1 MAGATAG
8 SRHCCPVPAAAAG
21 RPTVHPV
28 AVMPPPRRVTSA
40 ASSGGAAGAGG
51 VGLQNQVFAW
61 AASAAVVER
70 ALLKP
75 IVAGRVVRVGAQ
87 TGFAVDDVA
96 AETDSGA
103 WALFQ
108 VKARLGL
115 GAAED
120 SALADAL
127 GQAVEQYLRGTV
139 PDSTGGQR
147 PLDPTRD
154 AIVLCTDGD
163 APANVRTHLAKALE
177 RTGGQP
183 PGTRIGHELTAP
195 EDAALNVALT
205 HVRRHWT
212 ADGRAAATAEDLR
225 ALCRLVTVVVVDA
238 DDGDPDRATAIAE
251 LRAVVPAGQAD
262 QAWSV
267 LVDEAQDASTDR
279 GYRDRPRLADALVRG
294 SVDIAPAVRFAADVA
309 RLTVASAANHTAFAA
324 AARLPVP
331 GGLRIERAAAAEIP
345 DTPGEGGLL
354 IVGGA
359 GCGKSAIAHAIA
371 VARGRTGPVLLLQAG
386 DVAGTNRL
394 PLAEPLADVLRGWP
408 GPPATLVVDGVD
420 ALRGSDDRDVVG
432 RLVATLSGTR
442 WEVVAT
448 VRAFDARHSA
458 SLQKAFPGGPLC
470 GHPEHRDPR
479 LPGVRH
485 VEVRDLDDTEL
496 AALGS
501 ATPLGA
507 VVGEAGPDLLALLR
521 NPFNL
526 SLAAGLLAAPAPGA
540 RADLS
545 AARTR
550 TGLLGAYWHWRVRDD
565 DATARE
571 ALLARLSVLMT
582 STRALKAA
590 EAEPAVLATDS
601 TALAALL
608 SRNVLAAADGAF
620 PGSRRVLTFAHNI
633 LFDYAVALYV
643 LDPGPDGDG
652 LVRALDQDPALPLV
666 ARPSLELLA
675 DLLWEHR
682 ATGPFWQVCLG
693 TAESGH
699 SLASLAFAGRLARLA
714 TGQDDLQPLA
724 AADGT
729 TQGQPAGRPGRT
741 HTTIRH
747 VVGAVRAPSLLSD
760 DEAALAAPALAEV
773 AVALAGRAA
782 ESYGDAAL
790 SLDLLTSLRLR
801 LPAGPTG
808 PAAARRA
815 EAAVAVLDACR
826 ADPTRYEPLAAPA
839 LRLVTRSVAADSSS
853 ADAVARLLDDEPALR
868 QWGGTVL
875 TWLPDAAV
883 ALAATDPALARQIA
897 RAVVSFNE
905 TRDETVGFAGGPLLA
920 LQESRSQQAAHGAFL
935 LARAFPDL
943 CAADLTTAAAVF
955 CDIVAESD
963 PSTADPARARADW
976 PVDAPGVE
984 GWLEHGRDLSLIGP
998 HRTGATA
1005 ARALADAL
1013 AAAPDG
1019 TAAAPVAVLVDGL
1032 RSAAAWGGLMS
1043 ACSHPARLG
1052 AVLLPALSSGALLAH
1067 GDSHEG
1073 AARMLKALADG
1084 RAAPPAVLDGLVAAA
1099 AQAAARND
1107 MSGRNTDELV
1117 GCLRP
1122 DDIAAPELKA
1132 RLERLGAAGPP
1143 PVTPRMRVTATTTP
1157 WSWLDG
1163 LKDDGVEI
1171 PPGTEAASRA
1181 LDAAMDARRD
1191 RTQAPGGGALPAAF
1205 TAAEAAF
1212 AADPS
1217 LHGRF
1222 RHQLADA
1229 ATLLAADPAAAP
1241 GTPLG
1246 AAVLDVLLDS
1256 AESPEAGRFV

>member
-1 MAGATAG
+1 M
-8 SRHCCPVPAAAAG
+8 
-21 RPTVHPV
+21 
-28 AVMPPPRRVTSA
+28 TSA

-51 VGLQNQVFAW
+51 VGLQNRVFAW
-61 AASAAVVER
+61 AAAAAVAER

-75 IVAGRVVRVGAQ
+75 LVAGRVVRVGAQ

-96 AETDSGA
+96 VETDTGA

-108 VKARLGL
+108 AKAGLGL
-115 GAAED
+115 GASED
-120 SALADAL
+120 SPLAEAL

-139 PDSTGGQR
+139 PDGAGGQR

-154 AIVLCTDGD
+154 KIVLCTDRA
-163 APANVRTHLAKALE
+163 APANVRTHLAMALE
-177 RTGGQP
+177 RTGLQP
-183 PGTRIGHELTAP
+183 PGTALGHELTAL
-195 EDAALNVALT
+195 EDAALKVALA
-205 HVRRHWT
+205 HLRRHWT
-212 ADGRAAATAEDLR
+212 ADGRVAATEEDLR
-225 ALCRLVTVVVVDA
+225 ALCRLVTVAVVAA

-251 LRAVVPAGQAD
+251 LRAAVPADQAD
-262 QAWSV
+262 KAWSV
-267 LVDEAQDASTDR
+267 LVEQAQDASAGR
-279 GYRDRPRLADALVRG
+279 GWRDRAGLADALVRG
-294 SVDIAPAVRFAADVA
+294 SVDVTPAVRFTADVA
-309 RLTVASAANHTAFAA
+309 RLTAASTTNYTAFAA

-331 GGLRIERAAAAEIP
+331 GGLRIDRAVAAEIP
-345 DTPGEGGLL
+345 DAPGEGGLL

-359 GCGKSAIAHAIA
+359 GCGKSAVAHAVA
-371 VARGRTGPVLLLQAG
+371 VARGRAGLVLLLQAG

-394 PLAEPLADVLRGWP
+394 QLAEPLAEVLRGWP

-432 RLVATLSGTR
+432 RLVASLHGTR
-442 WEVVAT
+442 WEVIAT

-470 GHPEHRDPR
+470 GHPEHRDAQLAR
-479 LPGVRH
+479 VRH
-485 VEVRDLDDTEL
+485 VEVRDLDDNEL
-496 AALGS
+496 AALGP

-507 VVGEAGPDLLALLR
+507 VVTGAGPDLLALLR

-526 SLAAGLLAAPAPGA
+526 SLAAGLLDAPAPGA

-545 AARTR
+545 VARTR

-571 ALLARLSVLMT
+571 ALLARLCSLMT
-582 STRALKAA
+582 STRVLRAA
-590 EAEPAVLATDS
+590 EAEPVVLATDS
-601 TALAALL
+601 TAVAALL
-608 SRNVLAAADGAF
+608 SRNVLAANDGAF

-652 LVRALDQDPALPLV
+652 LVRALDLDPALPLV

-693 TAESGH
+693 AAETGH

-714 TGQDDLQPLA
+714 TGPDDLQPLA
-724 AADGT
+724 EPDPTA
-729 TQGQPAGRPGRT
+729 QGRPAGRHGRT

-747 VVGAVRAPSLLSD
+747 VVGAVRAPALLTD
-760 DEAALAAPALAEV
+760 DEAVLAAPALAEV
-773 AVALAGRAA
+773 AVGLASRAA
-782 ESYGDAAL
+782 QSYADAAL

-826 ADPTRYEPLAAPA
+826 ADPARYESLADAA
-839 LRLVTRSVAADSSS
+839 LRLVTHSVAADPGS
-853 ADAVARLLDDEPALR
+853 ANAVARLLDDEPALR

-883 ALAATDPALARQIA
+883 ALAAHNPALARRIA

-905 TRDETVGFAGGPLLA
+905 TRDETVGFASGPLLA
-920 LQESRSQQAAHGAFL
+920 LQESRSQQAAHGAFR

-955 CDIVAESD
+955 CDIVAASD
-963 PSTADPARARADW
+963 PPTADPARARTDW
-976 PVDAPGVE
+976 PVDAPGAQ

-1005 ARALADAL
+1005 AKALADAL
-1013 AAAPDG
+1013 ATAPDG
-1019 TAAAPVAVLVDGL
+1019 TAAGPVAVLVNGL
-1032 RSAAAWGGLMS
+1032 RSAAAWGGLMTEC
-1043 ACSHPARLG
+1043 ADPARLG
-1052 AVLLPALSSGALLAH
+1052 AALLPALSSGALLAH

-1073 AARMLKALADG
+1073 AARTLKALADG
-1084 RAAPPAVLDGLVAAA
+1084 RAAAPAVLDGLVVAAA
-1099 AQAAARND
+1099 RAAARNG
-1107 MSGRNTDELV
+1107 MSDRNADELV

-1122 DDIAAPELKA
+1122 DDIADQELRA
-1132 RLERLGAAGPP
+1132 RLERLGPDGPP
-1143 PVTPRMRVTATTTP
+1143 PVTPRMRITATTTP

-1163 LKDDGVEI
+1163 LKDEGVEI
-1171 PPGTEAASRA
+1171 APGTETASRA
-1181 LDAAMDARRD
+1181 LDAEMDARRD
-1191 RTQAPGGGALPAAF
+1191 KTRTPGGDALPAAF
-1205 TAAEAAF
+1205 TAAAAAF
-1212 AADPS
+1212 ADDPS

-1229 ATLLAADPAAAP
+1229 ASLLAADPAAAP

-1256 AESPEAGRFV
+1256 AEDPEAGRFV